1 MVRRRVE
8 WWLAV
13 LALGCLAPSPAARRR
28 RHPAARVV
36 GSSAPLPW
44 PRTQV
49 LRLALAAYGCAP
61 PGLFTR
67 SVLTII
73 DYTLPS
79 TVPRLWVIDLT
90 ARRVLFNELVAHGVG
105 SGGTYAAAFSNEPGS
120 RQSSLGLFR
129 TGDVYEGSHGESLRL
144 IGLEPGFNDRAL
156 EREIVVHGA
165 PYVSR
170 TVVARYGQLGRSW
183 GCPALPRGVE
193 RRVIER
199 IRDGTA
205 LFAYYPDPRWLARS
219 RFLRCD
225 PAARE
230 AALGE
235 AVAPW
240 DGPRAR
246 VPPLLP

>member
-1 MVRRRVE
+1 MV

-13 LALGCLAPSPAARRR
+13 LALGGLAPSPAAGRRR
-28 RHPAARVV
+28 QPAVRVV
-36 GSSAPLPW
+36 GASAPLPG
-44 PRTQV
+44 PRSHV

-61 PGLFTR
+61 PGLFR
-67 SVLTII
+67 RGILTII

-79 TVPRLWVIDLT
+79 TVPRLWVIDLA

-129 TGDVYEGSHGESLRL
+129 TGDVYEGTHGESLRL

-156 EREIVVHGA
+156 EREIVMHGA

-170 TVVARYGQLGRSW
+170 TVVTQHGQLGRSW
-183 GCPALPRGVE
+183 GCPALARGVE
-193 RRVIER
+193 RRVIAR

-205 LFAYYPDPRWLARS
+205 LFVYYPDSRWLAQS
-219 RFLRCD
+219 QFLRCD
-225 PAARE
+225 PAARA
-230 AALGE
+230 AALRE

-240 DGPRAR
+240 DGRGAR
-246 VPPLLP
+246 IVPLRP